1 MGEIGWPVRHVS
13 EGYKGVVVVGLVV
26 EEHGAETVA
35 TGSETNSEEVQGQD
49 FTRGSGV
56 VNDGITPKK

>member
-35 TGSETNSEEVQGQD
+35 NGSATNSKEVQGQD
-49 FTRGSGV
+49 LT
-56 VNDGITPKK
+56 